1 MSKTKTAPTNVS
13 KDMPYLVGLDIGFGQ
28 LKWISNVTGQP
39 LLIPSG
45 VQAGARV
52 PEDKHFNLSS
62 VDHDN
67 LVVSTEE
74 GTFFVGK
81 HALDLPTGGSKR
93 TQIRDRAKDE
103 KSRVLF
109 HTGIGLSLP
118 HESGKYNVYIVTGL
132 PNEDMQMSYK
142 EHLEAFLNKSFTI
155 TFHLS
160 ADRYITK
167 EITIVGA
174 DIIPQP
180 QGAITYTQFRFDK
193 SSFLSVTE
201 RAREIVGVIDI
212 GHFTTD
218 YALFRRGSIIEDP
231 SLAGSAGAIQKV
243 YSLLKTKLTVY
254 FNGFGFR
261 VKVDDKMLD
270 QAVRTGVVK
279 GVAGKDYEVA
289 DLLEEAARE
298 VSAEVAQEV
307 LDAWGDH
314 TNTLES
320 IILTGGGA
328 YVLAPYLKEE
338 FDKRNTQGF
347 TVVENPEFSNVTG
360 FYMYGAI
367 TLADTYGEIEVL
379 KQYVND
385 VFKGEAV

>member
-1 MSKTKTAPTNVS
+1 MAKTKTPANAL
-13 KDMPYLVGLDIGFGQ
+13 KEMPYLVGLDIGFGQ

-45 VQAGARV
+45 VQAGAKV
-52 PEDKHFNLSS
+52 PEDKHFNLSD
-62 VDHDN
+62 VDTDN

-93 TQIRDRAKDE
+93 TQIRDRANDE

-118 HESGKYNVYIVTGL
+118 HESGSYNVYVITGL
-132 PNEDMQMSYK
+132 PNEDIQMSYK
-142 EHLEAFLNKSFTI
+142 EHLEAFLNKPFTI

-160 ADRYITK
+160 ATRSITK

-201 RAREIVGVIDI
+201 TAREIVGVIDI

-231 SLAGSAGAIQKV
+231 SLSGSAGAIQKV

-254 FNGFGFR
+254 FNSFGYR
-261 VKVDDKMLD
+261 IKPDDKVLD
-270 QAVRTGVVK
+270 TVIRSGSI
-279 GVAGKDYEVA
+279 DYAQKTYDVSA
-289 DLLEEAARE
+289 LVEEAARE
-298 VSAEVAQEV
+298 VAQEVAQEI

-347 TVVENPEFSNVTG
+347 TVVDNPEFSNVTG

-367 TLADTYGEIEVL
+367 TLADTYSEAAILE
-379 KQYVND
+379 QYVNHI
-385 VFKGEAV
+385 FTGEAV